1 MVTVTATDMAMVTD
15 NLKNEDKNRCEN
27 IGFLLSVAITM
38 EEVSQNV
45 SAICGRWTFVR
56 LPLLPIKIRSCREL
70 TLAGAFSRV
79 YSKIP

>member
-27 IGFLLSVAITM
+27 IGFLLSVGITISM

-45 SAICGRWTFVR
+45 SAFLRKMDIFVR
-56 LPLLPIKIRSCREL
+56 LPFYP
-70 TLAGAFSRV
+70 
-79 YSKIP
+79 